1 MKNRTVQLIAVFS
14 VVAVIA
20 ALAAIIA
27 GRETVNAV
35 VEDAVHWFHYFAGP
49 IRRG

>member
-1 MKNRTVQLIAVFS
+1 MKNKTILIFITS
-14 VVAVIA
+14 FVAAAAIA
-20 ALAAIIA
+20 AWLAGHEAISAI
-27 GRETVNAV
+27 